1 MANELLNR
9 DDIIRGKKNFDAQ
22 NKYMTGTA
30 EEQVTLPDGQ
40 KIKTRAGLEKEIEDK
55 FPDSKAGLR
64 DVGNNV
70 GNVVEMTRYGIGN
83 SGLGSQNTN
92 DELLGVQGFSEY
104 NISGFFSVSDQAADS
119 YTDKPTHIRGGVLQN
134 LSFVSGAYKMQVMY
148 GVNGSLAFRPHLSS
162 KPSSSSEWS
171 DVYHSKNPRPYAT
184 TTATSANTVVTST
197 GELQRS
203 TSSKIFKHDIADI
216 DINDYRE
223 ALKAVRPVSYRSTE
237 ATSDRTDWSWYSFIA
252 EELAAIDP
260 RLVQMD
266 SVEFFEDTKEDGT
279 TFINSRELPEGEYA
293 ANGINTN
300 GIVAL
305 MVHINQQMLAD
316 IEKLED
322 EKTQLKRRTTNL
334 EKRMDAFDG
343 STPAE

>member
-9 DDIIRGKKNFDAQ
+9 DDIVRGKKNFDAQ
-22 NKYMTGTA
+22 NQYMTGTA
-30 EEQVTLPDGQ
+30 EEMVTLPDGQ
-40 KIKTRAGLEKEIEDK
+40 KIKTRAGLEQEVREM
-55 FPDSKAGLR
+55 FPER
-64 DVGNNV
+64 TVG
-70 GNVVEMTRYGIGN
+70 MR
-83 SGLGSQNTN
+83 LAGSQLGQVPLAEDAFHAVFSSTSKPVVLSKQSPNIDCN
-92 DELLGVQGFSEY
+92 DFEVGTKYFL
-104 NISGFFSVSDQAADS
+104 
-119 YTDKPTHIRGGVLQN
+119 
-134 LSFVSGAYKMQVMY
+134 
-148 GVNGSLAFRPHLSS
+148 NGSDNFLNAPS
-162 KPSSSSEWS
+162 KLDYKEELYYVTTMSGYSNQKIQTAYGFGGRVSLQRSLGYSGEWGS
-171 DVYHSKNPRPYAT
+171 WLPLIPTVKSYNT

-216 DINDYRE
+216 DISNYRE

-266 SVEFFEDTKEDGT
+266 NVEFFEDTKEDGT

-343 STPAE
+343 STSAE

>member
-1 MANELLNR
+1 MANELLTR
-9 DDIIRGKKNFDAQ
+9 DDIIRGKQNFDAQ
-22 NKYMTGTA
+22 NQYMTGAA
-30 EEQVTLPDGQ
+30 EEQVTLPDGK
-40 KIKTRAGLEKEIEDK
+40 KIKTRAGLEKEIKDK
-55 FPDSKAGLR
+55 FPDSKAGMR
-64 DVGNNV
+64 DVGEQQ
-70 GNVVEMTRYGIGN
+70 GNVMEVGAF
-83 SGLGSQNTN
+83 GLGARAPNVTGSGESLISDIRHTGFVT
-92 DELLGVQGFSEY
+92 LGGSF
-104 NISGFFSVSDQAADS
+104 ADS
-119 YTDKPTHIRGGVLQN
+119 PLTSVPEQSVMMSIKRDYNAGASINHLLFSDNRLFFR
-134 LSFVSGAYKMQVMY
+134 SFRESDASAAPWSELYS
-148 GVNGSLAFRPHLSS
+148 NSS
-162 KPSSSSEWS
+162 AGIY
-171 DVYHSKNPRPYAT
+171 VT
-184 TTATSANTVVTST
+184 TTATSANTVVTPN

-216 DINDYRE
+216 DISNYRE

-266 SVEFFEDTKEDGT
+266 NVEFFEDTKEDGT